1 LLPCTTLFRSEPFGA
16 SPRTRRPAP
25 IGSANPT
32 TLPFLLILVGAGIP
46 LPRPGLDVVEPHV
59 LDPGTVG
66 PRLLAADR
74 TGMAPDALVEV
85 HHHGDLRHDP
95 ADRPSPRIGSF
106 LPCRHQ

>member
-1 LLPCTTLFRSEPFGA
+1 MILLC
-16 SPRTRRPAP
+16 
-25 IGSANPT
+25 
-32 TLPFLLILVGAGIP
+32 AGKP

-66 PRLLAADR
+66 PRLLAGDR

-95 ADRPSPRIGSF
+95 ADRPFPRSGSF
-106 LPCRHQ
+106 LPFRHQLRTSVVRLRTIVTSAPWLPVGPR

>member
-1 LLPCTTLFRSEPFGA
+1 LLPCTTLFRSEPFEATTG
-16 SPRTRRPAP
+16 TRHQAP

-46 LPRPGLDVVEPHV
+46 LPWPGLDVVEPHV

-66 PRLLAADR
+66 PRLLAGDR

-85 HHHGDLRHDP
+85 HHNGDLRHDP
-95 ADRPSPRIGSF
+95 ADRPFPRSGSF
-106 LPCRHQ
+106 LPFRHQ